1 MKDNIFNVLSI
12 IVFIQFVN
20 GGMGEYDTS
29 ELVEYQEK
37 YIVYYLTV

>member
-20 GGMGEYDTS
+20 RGMGEYDTS
-29 ELVEYQEK
+29 DLVESQEK